1 MLGIFLD
8 IETSGLDCYRHK
20 VLEIAFKIL
29 NLDSGEEKASFHA
42 VVKHSQEV
50 WDQVDPLSINI
61 NGFSFEKMLQ
71 GKEKAWVSDEII
83 RIFREQ
89 NIQKGQSVFICQ
101 NPAFDRPFF
110 SQLVDPYRQERE
122 NWPYH
127 WLDLASMFWAIEAKK
142 RHLQGQLGPDETK
155 LSKNAIAE
163 FYGLP
168 TEAMPH
174 SAFNGVNHLILCYNF
189 VVGFESQTSTLI

>member
-8 IETSGLDCYRHK
+8 IETSGLDCYKHK

-29 NLDSGEEKASFHA
+29 DLDTGLEKASYHCI
-42 VVKHSQEV
+42 VKHPASV
-50 WDQVDPLSINI
+50 WDQVDPLSILV
-61 NGFSFEKMLQ
+61 NGFSFEKMLL
-71 GKEKAWVSDEII
+71 GKEESVVAQEII
-83 RIFREQ
+83 HIFREQ
-89 NIQKGQSVFICQ
+89 GIKKGQSVFICQ

-110 SQLVDPYRQERE
+110 SQLVDSYQQERE

-168 TEAMPH
+168 TEITPH

-189 VVGFESQTSTLI
+189 VVGFENQTTTLL